1 MNKEK
6 NKFFIYIPLIVY
18 LILIATYIYAYNK
31 SSNIFWV
38 AFIIERVFS
47 YFYTEKITNLLDNI
61 ECENKSEFGLIVIV
75 LILIFIGLGLIIYIG
90 FNYPTL
96 FVILIIGEIIDA
108 IFNKI
113 AYILTEDENIEKLK

>member
-1 MNKEK
+1 MDKEK

-18 LILIATYIYAYNK
+18 LVLIPTYVYTYNK

-38 AFIIERVFS
+38 AFIIERAFS
-47 YFYTEKITNLLDNI
+47 YFYTEKITNLLDDI
-61 ECENKSEFGLIVIV
+61 EYESKSELGLIIII

-96 FVILIIGEIIDA
+96 FVILIIGEIMDA

-113 AYILTEDENIEKLK
+113 ADILTEDENIEKLK